1 MYKINVRKS
10 KRDYD
15 FYYFNDIEKVFELI
29 ELIEQDYSVKFKGKI
44 QNGDITFMTCY
55 NHNIEVI
62 IIKCYPDLYTVS
74 QVNKKIQEMK

>member
-1 MYKINVRKS
+1 MYQINVRKS

-44 QNGDITFMTCY
+44 QNRDITFMTCY
-55 NHNIEVI
+55 NDIIEVI
-62 IIKCYPDLYTVS
+62 IVKCHVDLYNVNQVS
-74 QVNKKIQEMK
+74 QKIQELE